1 MFPIDYYSIERAS
14 EFLSEK
20 LNQPINRKDVIRFAA
35 NDKIR
40 FCVHIEDHLSK
51 FSIFEEILKCDG
63 EGYGFDGVVRIPHE
77 RISPIPNKLIPPY
90 RDVITFSTIAQIV
103 EIERLY
109 DKRHDPR
116 LIRDGTWLGKVKP
129 KEHPQDKPEQ
139 EAFVVHLHDV
149 IIPKKD
155 LLDFIEKTGR
165 CEEPESISIL
175 GQNKS
180 IGRPKSI
187 EKNARI
193 LKQIIESLTDGKM
206 INHTKLPGSADN
218 LLEACKRIA
227 QAKSKKNMF
236 SISLGAFKKWLKV
249 TGYGFGNGRTPTN
262 EKNYWTDLGAK
273 NIEKI
278 DQKVFC

>member
-20 LNQPINRKDVIRFAA
+20 LNQPISRKDVIRFAA

-51 FSIFEEILKCDG
+51 FSIVEEVLKCD
-63 EGYGFDGVVRIPHE
+63 EERYGFDGVVRIPHE
-77 RISPIPNKLIPPY
+77 RISPIPNKLIPPD
-90 RDVITFSTIAQIV
+90 RDVITFSTIEQIV

-116 LIRDGTWLGKVKP
+116 LIGDGAWLGKVKP
-129 KEHPQDKPEQ
+129 KERHQDKTEQ
-139 EAFVVHLHDV
+139 IEFVVHLHEV
-149 IIPKKD
+149 IIPEKD
-155 LLDFIEKTGR
+155 LIDFIEKTGR
-165 CEEPESISIL
+165 CVELESISIL

-187 EKNARI
+187 EKNARV
-193 LKQIIESLTDGKM
+193 LKQIIESLTDVKK
-206 INHTKLPGSADN
+206 INPTELPGSADN

-227 QAKSKKNMF
+227 QAKSRKNMF
-236 SISLGAFKKWLKV
+236 SISLDAFKKWLKA
-249 TGYGFGNGRTPTN
+249 TGYGFGNGRTPAN
-262 EKNYWTDLGAK
+262 EKNYWTNLGAK

-278 DQKVFC
+278 DQKVFY